1 MAVNAVIVFVVVAPL
16 YVSLTVTT
24 GLLNAPIWTPVD
36 FAVTLCDL
44 FVISTFNTGAAFL
57 DLEIVAVPTM
67 VLATPSESVTTPV
80 IVNTELSVPFA
91 KLANVIVVALAALN
105 PVYELVAVTVGA
117 ESKFLFVVVP
127 WYVSLTLN
135 VILPNAV
142 ICSPVDL
149 ASVVCELLF
158 IIKSKTGAAL
168 FAFE

>member
-1 MAVNAVIVFVVVAPL
+1 MAVKAVIVFVVVEPS

-57 DLEIVAVPTM
+57 DLEIVAVPTK
-67 VLATPSESVTTPV
+67 VLTTPSESVTSPV
-80 IVNTELSVPFA
+80 IVNTEVSVPFA
-91 KLANVIVVALAALN
+91 KLANVIVVAFVALN
-105 PVYELVAVTVGA
+105 PVYELVAVTVA
-117 ESKFLFVVVP
+117 AAFKFLSVVVP
-127 WYVSLTLN
+127 WYVSFTLN

-149 ASVVCELLF
+149 ASVVCERLF

-168 FAFE
+168 FALE